1 MRTAAQR
8 DIAIIY
14 SAGFLRSFSTGLIGV
29 VLGVYLFRTG
39 YDSLHLGGATA
50 AGLAGAAVATSIT
63 TFRGDRFGRRRCLTV
78 LALLW
83 AVGGIGLAVVHSFTM
98 LLVLI
103 FFGMVN
109 ATGTDRSPAYALEQA
124 VLPGLVSEQRRTWAM
139 SWYHLLLDGG
149 GALGALAGGL
159 PILLTRSGHF
169 SLFQVYEILFAGYAM
184 LGVVSAGLYW
194 FLRPGVEN
202 CTPGA
207 SIADRVAPESKRR
220 VYRLAGLFA
229 IDSFGGGLLTDA
241 LVAYWF
247 FRRFGVSEQELGLLF
262 FLIHVLNAV
271 SHLGAAWL
279 ARRIGLLKA
288 MVITH
293 LPSSLFLV
301 SVPFA
306 PTFRVAAALLL
317 CREALVEMDVPTR
330 QSYIAAIVRKS
341 ERTFAAG
348 VTNLSRTVFWAC
360 ASAVAGALM
369 QDVALGAPLLAGGA
383 MKIGYDLILYS
394 KFAHIRPPEEQST
407 PLVKPLGRQTVSSK
421 FGG

>member
-1 MRTAAQR
+1 V
-8 DIAIIY
+8 IIY
-14 SAGFLRSFSTGLIGV
+14 SAGLLRSFSTGLIGV
-29 VLGVYLFRTG
+29 VFGVYLFRAG
-39 YDSLHLGGATA
+39 YDSLYVGTATA
-50 AGLAGAAVATSIT
+50 AGLAGAAVATCIT
-63 TFRGDRFGRRRCLTV
+63 TFRGDSLGRRPCLTV

-83 AVGGIGLAVVHSFTM
+83 AVGGIGLAVVHSFTV

-103 FFGMVN
+103 FLGMVN

-124 VLPGLVSEQRRTWAM
+124 VLPGLVSDQRRTWAM

-149 GALGALAGGL
+149 GALGALAAGL

-169 SLFQVYEILFAGYAM
+169 SLLKAYEMLFVGCAM
-184 LGVVSAGLYW
+184 LGIISSCLYGLISP
-194 FLRPGVEN
+194 RVEN
-202 CTPGA
+202 STFNTGIVEPMA
-207 SIADRVAPESKRR
+207 LESKRR

-241 LVAYWF
+241 MVAYWF

-279 ARRIGLLKA
+279 AQRIGLLKA

-293 LPSSLFLV
+293 LPSSLFLM

-306 PTFRVAAALLL
+306 PTFRVAAGLLL

-330 QSYIAAIVRKS
+330 QSYIAAIVRPS

-348 VTNLSRTVFWAC
+348 VTNLTRNVFWAC
-360 ASAVAGALM
+360 ASAVGGALM
-369 QDVALGAPLLAGGA
+369 QGVTLAAPLLAGGG
-383 MKIGYDLILYS
+383 MKIGYDLALYS
-394 KFAHIRPPEEQST
+394 KFAHIRPPEEEN
-407 PLVKPLGRQTVSSK
+407 PLLVKPLRPQPVTRK
-421 FGG
+421 PGGY